1 MRSPGPG
8 SGRTWSTYLHVVA
21 DKVLDMTVT
30 FSREPVKVMDE
41 ICALGLRH
49 VGYGTPIELFNPF
62 VSACVEVVSTAC
74 LGSKTIES
82 FRWSLGLVAKMMQ
95 RTITEG
101 STIVMKAINTN
112 SVEQLR
118 EAIRCAPQG
127 ERAHWMLKVQVGTQS
142 ITPLYW
148 SVRSGA
154 LESASVIIC
163 DCLTIR
169 ADRGKYYYAAD
180 ELFERHSDIVKM
192 LCDEAPGLLPTL
204 LSGLIWRSRLTEN
217 GSRRVDYHVEH
228 LLVSQDGQFSKAL
241 QWIAHCW

>member
-1 MRSPGPG
+1 
-8 SGRTWSTYLHVVA
+8 
-21 DKVLDMTVT
+21 
-30 FSREPVKVMDE
+30 
-41 ICALGLRH
+41 
-49 VGYGTPIELFNPF
+49 
-62 VSACVEVVSTAC
+62 
-74 LGSKTIES
+74 
-82 FRWSLGLVAKMMQ
+82 MQ

-101 STIVMKAINTN
+101 STIVVKAIDTN

-118 EAIRCAPQG
+118 EAFQCAPPG
-127 ERAHWMLKVQVGTQS
+127 ERARWMLKVQVGTQS

-163 DCLTIR
+163 DCLTFR

-180 ELFERHSDIVKM
+180 ELFEPHSDIVKM

-217 GSRRVDYHVEH
+217 GSRRVGYHVEH

-241 QWIAHCW
+241 QWMQTIPQ

>member
-1 MRSPGPG
+1 
-8 SGRTWSTYLHVVA
+8 
-21 DKVLDMTVT
+21 
-30 FSREPVKVMDE
+30 
-41 ICALGLRH
+41 
-49 VGYGTPIELFNPF
+49 
-62 VSACVEVVSTAC
+62 
-74 LGSKTIES
+74 
-82 FRWSLGLVAKMMQ
+82 MQ
-95 RTITEG
+95 RTVTEG
-101 STIVMKAINTN
+101 STFVVKAIDTN

-118 EAIRCAPQG
+118 EAFRCAPQG

-163 DCLTIR
+163 DCLTIQ

-204 LSGLIWRSRLTEN
+204 LSGLIWRSRLTEY
-217 GSRRVDYHVEH
+217 GSRRINYHVEH

-241 QWIAHCW
+241 QWMQTIPQ

>member
-1 MRSPGPG
+1 
-8 SGRTWSTYLHVVA
+8 
-21 DKVLDMTVT
+21 
-30 FSREPVKVMDE
+30 
-41 ICALGLRH
+41 
-49 VGYGTPIELFNPF
+49 
-62 VSACVEVVSTAC
+62 
-74 LGSKTIES
+74 
-82 FRWSLGLVAKMMQ
+82 MQ

-101 STIVMKAINTN
+101 STIVVKAIYTN

-118 EAIRCAPQG
+118 EAFQCAPHG

-163 DCLTIR
+163 DCPTFR

-204 LSGLIWRSRLTEN
+204 LSGLIWRSRLTED
-217 GSRRVDYHVEH
+217 GSRRGTYHVER
-228 LLVSQDGQFSKAL
+228 LLVSRDGQFSKAL
-241 QWIAHCW
+241 QWMLTIPQDFSRRPLRHPPARPVTNSRGRGGKVTAVLPSSVSED